1 MLTKQ
6 KCITTI
12 KSIKK
17 MEQMEHVPATG
28 YIEQINITTN

>member
-1 MLTKQ
+1 MHYNNQ
-6 KCITTI
+6 KY
-12 KSIKK
+12 KK